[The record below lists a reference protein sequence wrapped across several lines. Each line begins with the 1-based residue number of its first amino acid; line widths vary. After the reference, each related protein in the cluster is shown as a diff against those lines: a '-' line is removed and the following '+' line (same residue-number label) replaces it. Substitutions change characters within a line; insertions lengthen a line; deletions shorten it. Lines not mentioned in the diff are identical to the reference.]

1 MISKKKPQ
9 NHAYGLFFRISPSEW
24 EQPEEENNCFTLA
37 HSLWYTM
44 GALTLQ
50 GSLHTMDKYAYKYL
64 HPHTLYNTTKQL
76 YYLIYLYHIKSQFMN

>member
-24 EQPEEENNCFTLA
+24 EQPEEESNCFTLA

-50 GSLHTMDKYAYKYL
+50 GSLHTKYAYNIL
-64 HPHTLYNTTKQL
+64 THFTIQQNNFITWFTCITL
-76 YYLIYLYHIKSQFMN
+76 